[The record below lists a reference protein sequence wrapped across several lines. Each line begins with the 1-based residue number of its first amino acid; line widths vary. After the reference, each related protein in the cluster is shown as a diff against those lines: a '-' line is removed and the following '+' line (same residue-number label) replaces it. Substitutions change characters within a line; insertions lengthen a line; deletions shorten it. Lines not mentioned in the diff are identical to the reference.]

1 MTPLALMPA
10 AQSVPPHPVAASG
23 VFNLTIA
30 IILIPLVSSAVLLLA
45 GRRVHRIA
53 PALGVAAPAASF
65 LIALVGF
72 FGVLSGSSDERSL
85 NQHLY
90 TWIPVN
96 GLHVDLGLLLDP
108 LSMTFVLLIT
118 GVGSIIHLYSVG
130 YMADDP
136 GRRRFFGFMNFFVAV
151 MLLLLLGNKHPSPLS
166 GGG

>member
-1 MTPLALMPA
+1 MTSLAMLALMPA

-53 PALGVAAPAASF
+53 PVLGVAAPAASF
-65 LIALVGF
+65 LIALIEF
-72 FGVLSGSSDERSL
+72 FAMLSRSPEDRSL

-90 TWIPVN
+90 SWIPVN
-96 GLHVDLGLLLDP
+96 GFHVDMGLLLDP
-108 LSMTFVLLIT
+108 LSMAFVLLIT
-118 GVGSIIHLYSVG
+118 GVGSVIHLYSVG

-136 GRRRFFGFMNFFVAV
+136 GR
-151 MLLLLLGNKHPSPLS
+151 
-166 GGG
+166 